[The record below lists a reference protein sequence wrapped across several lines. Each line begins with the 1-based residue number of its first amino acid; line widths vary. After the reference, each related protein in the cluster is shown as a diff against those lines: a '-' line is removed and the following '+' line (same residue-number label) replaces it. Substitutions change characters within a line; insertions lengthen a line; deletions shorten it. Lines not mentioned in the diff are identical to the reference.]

1 MFGEK
6 HGVGVGGGCIGLR
19 PHFALHAF
27 TASASPSISKELDS
41 PSRVIVKTILFM
53 ILTRL
58 AERQF

>member
-27 TASASPSISKELDS
+27 TASASPSISKELETLQGHCENNTIHDFN
-41 PSRVIVKTILFM
+41 KTG
-53 ILTRL
+53 
-58 AERQF
+58 